1 MDNLKVGI
9 SGLTTYVPPYRVDLE
24 QWCAWS
30 DNSWDKIKNIVGSG
44 FRVLGPNQTIYSMA
58 ANAVLDLII
67 SHEVNPSEI
76 GFLAL
81 GTESSTD
88 NSAGSIIIKG
98 MVNEE
103 LKNRNMD
110 TISSRCE
117 VPEFKQACLSGI
129 YALKNA
135 VRFIKSDAPT
145 LKAIVVCSDIALYQI
160 GTSGEPTQGAGAIA
174 ALVEKDPKIAEVRT
188 ELSGTSSDYRL
199 LDFRKPIQYRA
210 KQASDQSDFD
220 IDLPIFNGKYSSSCY
235 IDETIAAVDDMAKK
249 RKIHTAEYL
258 RNVSAAFLH
267 RPFHK
272 MPITAFSIVYL
283 HALAHGNK
291 DDKEELEGYAFASN
305 ISFKELLNELI
316 NRPDVSEFPHKDLNA
331 DFLPLSNGVIKKIK
345 NDDQFQNKILA
356 KIEFGS
362 LLTME
367 MGNIYSG
374 SVFGW
379 LAAGMEDAISRG
391 IDWSN
396 KEALLFGYGSGDA
409 AEVIP
414 LIFTNDWKEAS
425 IKTNFSGAFEDQYD
439 LSHQQYLTL
448 RSEKTT
454 NGIDYQLRNQFIV
467 KRIGTE
473 ERDDFQDAGIEYY
486 EFLN

>member
-24 QWCAWS
+24 QWCEWS
-30 DNSWDKIKNIVGSG
+30 NNSWDKIKNIVGSG

-103 LKNRNMD
+103 LRNRNMD

-174 ALVEKDPKIAEVRT
+174 ALVEKNPKIAEVRT

-210 KQASDQSDFD
+210 KQASEQSDFD

-249 RKIHTAEYL
+249 RKMHTAEYL
-258 RNVSAAFLH
+258 RNISAAFLH

-331 DFLPLSNGVIKKIK
+331 DFLPLSNKVIKKIK
-345 NDDQFQNKILA
+345 DDDQFQNNVLT
-356 KIEFGS
+356 KIEYGS

-414 LIFTNDWKEAS
+414 LIFTNDWKETS
-425 IKTNFSGAFEDQYD
+425 IKTNFTNAFKDQYN

-448 RSEKTT
+448 RTEKTT

-467 KRIGTE
+467 KKIGTE

>member
-258 RNVSAAFLH
+258 RNISAAFLH

>member
-30 DNSWDKIKNIVGSG
+30 DNSWDKIRNIVGSG

-283 HALAHGNK
+283 YALAHGNK

-316 NRPDVSEFPHKDLNA
+316 NRPDVSEFPHKDLNT

>member
-103 LKNRNMD
+103 LRNRNMD

-331 DFLPLSNGVIKKIK
+331 DFLPLSNKVIKKIK
-345 NDDQFQNKILA
+345 DDDQFQNNVLA
-356 KIEFGS
+356 KIEYGS

>member
-174 ALVEKDPKIAEVRT
+174 ALVEKNPKIAEVRT

>member
-1 MDNLKVGI
+1 MENLKVGI
-9 SGLTTYVPPYRVDLE
+9 SGLATYVPPYRVDLE
-24 QWCAWS
+24 QWCQWS

-58 ANAVLDLII
+58 ANAVLDLIL
-67 SHEVNPSEI
+67 SHEVSPSEI
-76 GFLAL
+76 GYLAL

-103 LKNRNMD
+103 LRNRKMD
-110 TISSRCE
+110 TISTRCE

-129 YALKNA
+129 YAMKSA
-135 VRFIKSDAPT
+135 VRFIKTDAPT

-160 GTSGEPTQGAGAIA
+160 GASGEPTQGAGAIA
-174 ALVEKDPKIAEVRT
+174 TLIEKDPKIAEVRT
-188 ELSGTSSDYRL
+188 EISGTSSDYRL

-210 KQASDQSDFD
+210 KQSNDHSDFD

-235 IDETIAAVDDMAKK
+235 IDETIAAIDDMVEK
-249 RKIHTAEYL
+249 RKIDSAEYL
-258 RNVSAAFLH
+258 RNISAVFLH

-291 DDKEELEGYAFASN
+291 DDKKELEGYALVSN
-305 ISFKELLNELI
+305 VNFEELISELI
-316 NRPDVSEFPHKDLNA
+316 NRVNVSEFAHNDVNS
-331 DFLPLSNGVIKKIK
+331 DFLPLSNRVIKTIK
-345 NDDQFQNKILA
+345 ENDQFQNNVLA

-362 LLTME
+362 SLTME

-379 LAAGMEDAISRG
+379 LAAGIEDAINKD

-396 KEALLFGYGSGDA
+396 KEVLLFGYGSGDA

-425 IKTNFSGAFEDQYD
+425 TKTSFSNAFKDQYN

-448 RSEKTT
+448 RTEKTT
-454 NGIDYQLRNQFIV
+454 NGIDFKLKNQFIV

-486 EFLN
+486 EYLN

>member
-9 SGLTTYVPPYRVDLE
+9 SALTTYVPPYRVDLE
-24 QWCAWS
+24 RWCEWT
-30 DNSWDKIKNIVGSG
+30 DNSWNKINNIVGSG

-58 ANAVLDLII
+58 ANAVLDLIV

-103 LKNRNMD
+103 LKNRKME

-135 VRFIKSDAPT
+135 VRFIKSDAPS
-145 LKAIVVCSDIALYQI
+145 LKAIIVCSDIALYQI
-160 GTSGEPTQGAGAIA
+160 GASGEPTQGAGAIA
-174 ALVEKDPKIAEVRT
+174 ALVERDPKIAEVRT

-210 KQASDQSDFD
+210 TQASDHSDFD

-235 IDETIAAVDDMAKK
+235 LDETISAMDDMTK
-249 RKIHTAEYL
+249 RRTLHTAEYL
-258 RNVSAAFLH
+258 RNISAAFLH

-272 MPITAFSIVYL
+272 MPMTAFSIVYL

-291 DDKEELEGYAFASN
+291 NDKAELEAYALASD
-305 ISFKELLNELI
+305 IDFEELLNELI
-316 NRPDVSEFPHKDLNA
+316 NRPNVSEFAHNDVNA
-331 DFLPLSNGVIKKIK
+331 DFLPLSNRVIKKVN
-345 NDDQFQNKILA
+345 NDDKFHNNVLA
-356 KIEFGS
+356 KIKYGS

-379 LAAGMEDAISRG
+379 LAAGMEDAINKG

-396 KEALLFGYGSGDA
+396 QEALLFGYGSGDA

-425 IKTNFSGAFEDQYD
+425 IKSNFSDAFKDRYD
-439 LSHQQYLTL
+439 LSQEQYLTL

-454 NGIDYQLRNQFIV
+454 NGIDHQLRNQFVV

-486 EFLN
+486 EYLN

>member
-258 RNVSAAFLH
+258 RNISAAFLH

-291 DDKEELEGYAFASN
+291 DDKEELEGYAYASN
-305 ISFKELLNELI
+305 ISFKEVLNELI

>member
-30 DNSWDKIKNIVGSG
+30 DNSWDKIRNIVGSG

-283 HALAHGNK
+283 HALAHGNNC
-291 DDKEELEGYAFASN
+291 DKEELKGYAFASN

-316 NRPDVSEFPHKDLNA
+316 NRADVSEFPHKDLNA

-362 LLTME
+362 LLAME

>member
-24 QWCAWS
+24 QWCLWS

-249 RKIHTAEYL
+249 RKMHTAEYL
-258 RNVSAAFLH
+258 RNISAAFLH

-316 NRPDVSEFPHKDLNA
+316 NRPDVSEFPYKDLNA

-467 KRIGTE
+467 KKIGTE

>member
-24 QWCAWS
+24 QWCLWS

-258 RNVSAAFLH
+258 RNISAAFLH

-345 NDDQFQNKILA
+345 NDDQFQSKILA

>member
-1 MDNLKVGI
+1 MNNLKVGI
-9 SGLTTYVPPYRVDLE
+9 SGLATYVPPYRVDLE
-24 QWCAWS
+24 QWCEWS
-30 DNSWDKIKNIVGSG
+30 DNSWDKIKNIVGTG

-58 ANAVLDLII
+58 ANAVLDLILSQKI
-67 SHEVNPSEI
+67 NPLEI

-103 LKNRNMD
+103 LKNRKMD
-110 TISSRCE
+110 TISNRCE
-117 VPEFKQACLSGI
+117 VPEYKQACLSGI

-135 VRFIKSDAPT
+135 VRFIKTDEPS

-160 GTSGEPTQGAGAIA
+160 GASGEPTQGAGAIA
-174 ALVEKDPKIAEVRT
+174 ALVEKDPKVAEIRT
-188 ELSGTSSDYRL
+188 EISGTSSDYRL

-210 KQASDQSDFD
+210 NQSREQSDFD

-235 IDETIAAVDDMAKK
+235 IDETIAAIDEMAKK
-249 RKIHTAEYL
+249 RKIQTAEHL
-258 RNVSAAFLH
+258 REICAAFLH

-291 DDKEELEGYAFASN
+291 DDKKELEGYALASD
-305 ISFKELLNELI
+305 IDYEELLNELI
-316 NRPDVSEFPHKDLNA
+316 NRINVSEFSKNDVNA
-331 DFLPLSNGVIKKIK
+331 DFLPLSNKVIKAIK
-345 NDDQFQNKILA
+345 KNGEFQKSVLA

-362 LLTME
+362 TLTME

-379 LAAGMEDAISRG
+379 LAAGIEDAVRKG

-396 KEALLFGYGSGDA
+396 EEALLFGYGSGDA

-414 LIFTNDWKEAS
+414 LIFTNDWQEISTK
-425 IKTNFSGAFEDQYD
+425 INFSNAFKDQYD

-448 RSEKTT
+448 RTEKTT
-454 NGIDYQLRNQFIV
+454 NGINFQLRNQFIV

-486 EFLN
+486 EYLN

>member
-174 ALVEKDPKIAEVRT
+174 ALVEKNPKIAEVRT

-210 KQASDQSDFD
+210 KQASEQSDFD

-249 RKIHTAEYL
+249 RKINTAEYL
-258 RNVSAAFLH
+258 RNISAAFLH

-331 DFLPLSNGVIKKIK
+331 DFLPLSNKVIKKIK
-345 NDDQFQNKILA
+345 DDDQFQNNVLA
-356 KIEFGS
+356 KIEYGS

-414 LIFTNDWKEAS
+414 LIFTNNWKEAS
-425 IKTNFSGAFEDQYD
+425 IKNNFSGAFENQYD

-486 EFLN
+486 KYLN

>member
-24 QWCAWS
+24 QWCLWS

-258 RNVSAAFLH
+258 RNISAAFLH

-331 DFLPLSNGVIKKIK
+331 DFLPLSNKVIKKIK
-345 NDDQFQNKILA
+345 DDDQFQNNVLA
-356 KIEFGS
+356 KIEYGS

>member
-258 RNVSAAFLH
+258 RNISAAFLH

-454 NGIDYQLRNQFIV
+454 NGIDYQLKNQFIV

>member
-1 MDNLKVGI
+1 MNNLKVGI
-9 SGLTTYVPPYRVDLE
+9 SGLATYVPPYRVDLE
-24 QWCAWS
+24 QWCEWS
-30 DNSWDKIKNIVGSG
+30 NNSWGKIKNIVGSG

-103 LKNRNMD
+103 LRNRNMD

-345 NDDQFQNKILA
+345 NDYQFQNKILA